1 MTGKDLLKEIGSI
14 DADLIDEAMKEADTA
29 GNGKRRRVLSVSGI
43 LAASVLIF
51 AGIGIMW
58 KVNNDAVRRET
69 DPAGDTKISAENET
83 AIFHTTD
90 MVLFNGNVYY
100 FSGETGVKGELIGTG
115 QDTGYGTS
123 DYAGC
128 PVYLLE
134 GHKGTLRIVIEKDGR
149 DCVFYLWEYGHEQD
163 MADYFGLYGIEEV
176 SDIVSVKLSRNLNDK
191 GLYDNE
197 TTVTDRERLA
207 QLYDILKSLKLDRD
221 EYQSRLDRI
230 SREDYERWAAEGHGT
245 EQHISSDGEVYV
257 TVGYRG
263 TTAFENSIRIVIC
276 TGDGEEWEMSY
287 FPKLGYMNYF
297 AATGELTDWL
307 GQATQE

>member
-1 MTGKDLLKEIGSI
+1 MTGKDLLKGIGSI
-14 DADLIDEAMKEADTA
+14 DSDLIDEAMKEAGTA

-51 AGIGIMW
+51 AGISIMW
-58 KVNNDAVRRET
+58 KVNGDTVRRET
-69 DPAGDTKISAENET
+69 DPAGDTKISSENET
-83 AIFHTTD
+83 AIFHTTG

-134 GHKGTLRIVIEKDGR
+134 GHKGTLRIVIEKDDR
-149 DCVFYLWEYGHEQD
+149 YCVFYLWECGHEPD
-163 MADYFGLYGIEEV
+163 MADYFGIYGINEA
-176 SDIVSVKLSRNLNDK
+176 SDIVSVKLSWNPNDK

-207 QLYDILKSLKLDRD
+207 RFYDILKSLVINRD
-221 EYQSRLDRI
+221 GYQSRLDRI
-230 SREDYERWAAEGHGT
+230 SREDYERWTAGVHGT
-245 EQHISSDGEVYV
+245 EQHIASDGEVYV
-257 TVGYRG
+257 TGGYRG

-287 FPKLGYMNYF
+287 YPKLGYMNYF
-297 AATGELTDWL
+297 AATEELTDWF
-307 GQATQE
+307 GQSTQE